1 MAQFKLSHTGYHGA
15 NIRKY
20 GFSWTAS
27 HVATTDTS
35 NLSFD
40 LNETFVCW
48 DGNGN
53 GDHSVFI
60 MGKSEDAIMR
70 IKLKNGQNPNR
81 SAVEKLRTDVD
92 KETEIKIA
100 CAELFNMDYK
110 TLDFKVAID
119 GLREIYKYIPNKAF
133 EDFKIAMLSDSMSM
147 GEREQYV
154 ADYAE
159 QRKFKFHQIDAI
171 GAGTVRYLKN
181 QNYYHNKHKAK
192 TEPADE

>member
-40 LNETFVCW
+40 LNESFVCW
-48 DGNGN
+48 DGNGE
-53 GDHSVFI
+53 HSVFI
-60 MGKSEDAIMR
+60 MGKSENVIMR
-70 IKLKNGQNPNR
+70 IKVKEGQNAHR

-92 KETEIKIA
+92 KETAIKIA

-110 TLDFKVAID
+110 SIDFKLAID

-133 EDFKIAMLSDSMSM
+133 DDFKAAMLSDSMSM
-147 GEREQYV
+147 DEKEQYI
-154 ADYAE
+154 ADYAA

-171 GAGTVRYLKN
+171 GAGTV
-181 QNYYHNKHKAK
+181 
-192 TEPADE
+192 